1 MNIFIDKNK
10 GDYIYRDWEEESI
23 KEMNLKFKELQDLG
37 YEEYNVQMDYMNTF
51 YYYKN
56 DKDENIIVT
65 LLCS

>member
-10 GDYIYRDWEEESI
+10 GDFIYRDWEEESI

-37 YEEYNVQMDYMNTF
+37 YEEFKVDMDYLNT
-51 YYYKN
+51 YYSYKN
-56 DKDENIIVT
+56 NNGKTIIVT

>member
-1 MNIFIDKNK
+1 MNIFIDQNK

-37 YEEYNVQMDYMNTF
+37 FEEYNVEIDYLNT
-51 YYYKN
+51 YYYYRNNQGKQLT
-56 DKDENIIVT
+56 VT

>member
-1 MNIFIDKNK
+1 MQIFIDRNK
-10 GDYIYRDWEEESI
+10 GDHIYHDWEEESL

-37 YEEYNVQMDYMNTF
+37 YEEYNVEMDYMNTY

-56 DKDENIIVT
+56 IQGNTITVT

>member
-10 GDYIYRDWEEESI
+10 GDYIYHDWEEESL
-23 KEMNLKFKELQDLG
+23 KGMNLKFKELQDLG
-37 YEEYNVQMDYMNTF
+37 YEEYKIDMDYLNTY

-56 DKDENIIVT
+56 KQGEKITVT

>member
-1 MNIFIDKNK
+1 MNIFIDRNK

-37 YEEYNVQMDYMNTF
+37 YEEYNVDMDYMNM
-51 YYYKN
+51 YYIFKN
-56 DKDENIIVT
+56 SQGNIITVT